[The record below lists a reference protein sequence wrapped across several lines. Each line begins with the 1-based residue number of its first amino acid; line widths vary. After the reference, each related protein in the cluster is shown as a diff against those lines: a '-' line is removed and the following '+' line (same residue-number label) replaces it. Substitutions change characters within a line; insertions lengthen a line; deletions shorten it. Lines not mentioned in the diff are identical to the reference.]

1 MNEPPKKILAIDD
14 DPDLLFGLQII
25 LKRAGFQV
33 LTALNGQDGIH
44 LAEGERPDMILCDI
58 AMPGMDGFAT
68 LQHLRWN
75 PRTAAIPLIF
85 LTART
90 EHQSMIASFAN
101 GADDYITK
109 PYDPKEL
116 GVRINAILRRI
127 EMVRQHQTSN
137 LNVSL
142 KRIFSNLPVP
152 MLVADTQGKIQFVNH
167 AAQDFWQDR
176 TMPGKSV
183 FEYMEADSGTRLR
196 EYIARHG
203 NEANPTITFE
213 GQTLAAG
220 GKKHP
225 VLFSAVWDSWTLPP
239 TFRMTVRDL
248 APEEVTPEASVQDYA
263 ELSSAYD
270 RTLSSWARTMEMRGI
285 EPAGHTERVTSL
297 TVIIAR
303 TMGIS
308 EEQIVHLRRGALL
321 HDVGKLGIPD
331 TILLKQSALTLPEW
345 QTIQNHPKI
354 AYDLLSEIEYLQT
367 ALEIPYCHHEKW
379 DGSGYPRHLSG
390 EEIPLAARI
399 FAVVDA
405 WDALISDRPSRDAWS
420 REQAREYLL
429 AESGKLFD
437 PTVVEIFLS
446 YIARKNPAM

>member
-1 MNEPPKKILAIDD
+1 MNEAPKKILAIDD

-44 LAEGERPDMILCDI
+44 LAETERPDMILCDI

-75 PRTAAIPLIF
+75 ARTAAIPVIF

-90 EHQSMIASFAN
+90 EQQSMIASFAN

-116 GVRINAILRRI
+116 GVRIHAILRRI

-137 LNVSL
+137 LNLSL
-142 KRIFSNLPVP
+142 KRIFSNVPVP
-152 MLVADTQGKIQFVNH
+152 ILVADAEGKIQFVNH
-167 AAQDFWQDR
+167 AASGFWEDR

-183 FEYMEADSGTRLR
+183 FEYMQAESGARLR

-203 NEANPTITFE
+203 NEAHPSITFE
-213 GQTLAAG
+213 GQALAAG

-248 APEEVTPEASVQDYA
+248 EPDPDNRQDPAQDYA
-263 ELSSAYD
+263 TLASAYD
-270 RTLSSWARTMEMRGI
+270 STLSSWARLMEMRGI
-285 EPAGHTERVTSL
+285 EPAGHTERVATL
-297 TVIIAR
+297 TVIVAR
-303 TMGIS
+303 TIGIS
-308 EEQIVHLRRGALL
+308 EDQITHMRRGALL
-321 HDVGKLGIPD
+321 HDIGKLGIPD

-345 QTIQNHPKI
+345 QTIQNHPQI
-354 AYDLLSEIEYLQT
+354 AYDLLSDIEYLQT

-390 EEIPLAARI
+390 EEIPLSARI
-399 FAVVDA
+399 FAVVDV
-405 WDALISDRPSRDAWS
+405 WDTLTSDRPYRHKWDAKETLSTIRNWGGS
-420 REQAREYLL
+420 H
-429 AESGKLFD
+429 FD
-437 PTVVEIFLS
+437 PLIVEIVLQ
-446 YIARKNPAM
+446 ILATNPPKA